1 MFLGATLFS
10 SAFVAIFGFLAADA
24 LRSSKLRG
32 IGWFV
37 HREQAPFRY
46 WFGVFAYSLNLAF
59 ALLFTIALASLIG
72 S

>member
-1 MFLGATLFS
+1 MYLGATLFS
-10 SAFVAIFGFLAADA
+10 SVFVALFGFLAADA

-46 WFGVFAYSLNLAF
+46 WFGVFGYSLNFAF
-59 ALLFTIALASLIG
+59 ALLFTIAFASLIDR
-72 S
+72 